1 MEIIRGVIPCAKKV
15 VIYGPEG
22 IGKSTFASKF
32 PDPVF
37 IDTEGSTNSMDVAR
51 LPKASSWQMLLD
63 QVDYVRTHPT
73 MCKTLVIDTIDWA
86 ESMCIRHICDK
97 HRKSG
102 IEDFGYGNGY
112 VYVKE
117 ELGKFLNQL
126 TEVVEADVNV
136 VLTAHAQIRK
146 FEQPDE
152 LGAYDRWEL
161 KLGKKTASQTSP
173 LIKEWADMLLFANYK
188 TFSIAVD
195 DKGKKRK
202 AQGGERVMYT
212 THNAC
217 WDAKNRYGLP
227 DEVPFSYDSIRTIIE
242 GNAVPVKET
251 QPKSVPAQQP
261 VQAQPTV
268 QPQPTTVQEATK
280 TEPAVTVGEQ
290 MNLPL
295 NEPQKTP
302 EPTARSST
310 IDPGIPKALRDLM
323 ESNQVDEWDIQNVVA
338 ARGYYPSDVKVK
350 DYDMDFIQNNEVPQ
364 LTTELPVPHYLGEIP
379 IIEYLNNKLAIGDF
393 ELQIP
398 LIDAYNALMS
408 DRITDKEQFIDAI
421 LAIYG
426 TLLSDEDESGT
437 EEEDQNIK
445 KAKERLKKYKVLEM
459 PDTAKAEYLT
469 RTFDESGVEILKKAI
484 EQDIHKFS
492 HIPCMSDESFGGN
505 VSGVAMEFKLLG
517 MENITKIKTRYYR
530 KGLRKRIRIFCNYL
544 ELHGKSVDPA
554 GITMTFTRALPKNL
568 LEISQIVANLWGKV
582 SRKTLLSQVPF
593 VDDVDEE
600 LKALD
605 EETEENLKRQQ
616 EVFGMQE
623 NTPPQDGNPDQ
634 KEPDKSE
641 KDDAE

>member
-1 MEIIRGVIPCAKKV
+1 MYIFTIPREKFDERAPDKRIICQLISKHISLVGDLKKNMAYYQGKHKILEDAKRENRLVCNHAKDISDTASSYFIGNPV
-15 VIYGPEG
+15 TYKSDADIKDLTDSLETAGADETDGDNGLDLSIYGLAYE
-22 IGKSTFASKF
+22 
-32 PDPVF
+32 
-37 IDTEGSTNSMDVAR
+37 
-51 LPKASSWQMLLD
+51 
-63 QVDYVRTHPT
+63 
-73 MCKTLVIDTIDWA
+73 
-86 ESMCIRHICDK
+86 
-97 HRKSG
+97 
-102 IEDFGYGNGY
+102 Y

-117 ELGKFLNQL
+117 NENNLLTKNLSPENTFMVKDDSIEENELFAVYYYVRKDDSG
-126 TEVVEADVNV
+126 TGPEHYIAT
-136 VLTAHAQIRK
+136 VLT
-146 FEQPDE
+146 P
-152 LGAYDRWEL
+152 
-161 KLGKKTASQTSP
+161 
-173 LIKEWADMLLFANYK
+173 NYK
-188 TFSIAVD
+188 YELD
-195 DKGKKRK
+195 
-202 AQGGERVMYT
+202 
-212 THNAC
+212 
-217 WDAKNRYGLP
+217 
-227 DEVPFSYDSIRTIIE
+227 
-242 GNAVPVKET
+242 
-251 QPKSVPAQQP
+251 
-261 VQAQPTV
+261 
-268 QPQPTTVQEATK
+268 
-280 TEPAVTVGEQ
+280 
-290 MNLPL
+290 
-295 NEPQKTP
+295 
-302 EPTARSST
+302 
-310 IDPGIPKALRDLM
+310 
-323 ESNQVDEWDIQNVVA
+323 
-338 ARGYYPSDVKVK
+338 
-350 DYDMDFIQNNEVPQ
+350 IQNNEVPQ

-426 TLLSDEDESGT
+426 TLLSDEDEPGT

-544 ELHGKSVDPA
+544 ALHGKSVDPA

-593 VDDVDEE
+593 VNDVDEE

-634 KEPDKSE
+634 KESDKSQ

>member
-1 MEIIRGVIPCAKKV
+1 MYIFTIPREKFDERAPDKRIIRQLISKHISLVGNLKKNMAYYEGKHKILEDAKRENRLVCNHAKDISDTASSYFIGNPV
-15 VIYGPEG
+15 TYKSDADIKDLTDSLETAGADETDGDNGLDLSIYGLAYE
-22 IGKSTFASKF
+22 
-32 PDPVF
+32 
-37 IDTEGSTNSMDVAR
+37 
-51 LPKASSWQMLLD
+51 
-63 QVDYVRTHPT
+63 
-73 MCKTLVIDTIDWA
+73 
-86 ESMCIRHICDK
+86 
-97 HRKSG
+97 
-102 IEDFGYGNGY
+102 Y

-117 ELGKFLNQL
+117 NENNLLTKNLSPENTFMVKDDSIEENELFAVYYYVRKDDSG
-126 TEVVEADVNV
+126 TGPEHYIAT
-136 VLTAHAQIRK
+136 VLT
-146 FEQPDE
+146 P
-152 LGAYDRWEL
+152 
-161 KLGKKTASQTSP
+161 
-173 LIKEWADMLLFANYK
+173 NYK
-188 TFSIAVD
+188 YELD
-195 DKGKKRK
+195 
-202 AQGGERVMYT
+202 
-212 THNAC
+212 
-217 WDAKNRYGLP
+217 
-227 DEVPFSYDSIRTIIE
+227 
-242 GNAVPVKET
+242 
-251 QPKSVPAQQP
+251 
-261 VQAQPTV
+261 
-268 QPQPTTVQEATK
+268 
-280 TEPAVTVGEQ
+280 
-290 MNLPL
+290 
-295 NEPQKTP
+295 
-302 EPTARSST
+302 
-310 IDPGIPKALRDLM
+310 
-323 ESNQVDEWDIQNVVA
+323 
-338 ARGYYPSDVKVK
+338 
-350 DYDMDFIQNNEVPQ
+350 IQNNEVPQ

-426 TLLSDEDESGT
+426 TLLSDEDEPGT

-445 KAKERLKKYKVLEM
+445 KVKERLKRYKVLEM

-544 ELHGKSVDPA
+544 ALHGKSVDPT

>member
-1 MEIIRGVIPCAKKV
+1 MYIFTIPREKFDERAPDKRIIRQLISKHISKVGDLKKNMAYYQGKHKILEDAKRENRLVCNHAKDISDTASSYFIGNPV
-15 VIYGPEG
+15 TYKSDADIKDLTDSLETAGADETDGDNGLDLSIYGLAYE
-22 IGKSTFASKF
+22 
-32 PDPVF
+32 
-37 IDTEGSTNSMDVAR
+37 
-51 LPKASSWQMLLD
+51 
-63 QVDYVRTHPT
+63 
-73 MCKTLVIDTIDWA
+73 
-86 ESMCIRHICDK
+86 
-97 HRKSG
+97 
-102 IEDFGYGNGY
+102 Y

-117 ELGKFLNQL
+117 NENNLLTKNLSPENTFMVKDDSIEENELFAVYYYVRKDDSG
-126 TEVVEADVNV
+126 TGPEHYIAT
-136 VLTAHAQIRK
+136 VLT
-146 FEQPDE
+146 P
-152 LGAYDRWEL
+152 
-161 KLGKKTASQTSP
+161 
-173 LIKEWADMLLFANYK
+173 NYK
-188 TFSIAVD
+188 YELD
-195 DKGKKRK
+195 
-202 AQGGERVMYT
+202 
-212 THNAC
+212 
-217 WDAKNRYGLP
+217 
-227 DEVPFSYDSIRTIIE
+227 
-242 GNAVPVKET
+242 
-251 QPKSVPAQQP
+251 
-261 VQAQPTV
+261 
-268 QPQPTTVQEATK
+268 
-280 TEPAVTVGEQ
+280 
-290 MNLPL
+290 
-295 NEPQKTP
+295 
-302 EPTARSST
+302 
-310 IDPGIPKALRDLM
+310 
-323 ESNQVDEWDIQNVVA
+323 
-338 ARGYYPSDVKVK
+338 
-350 DYDMDFIQNNEVPQ
+350 IQNNEVPQ

-426 TLLSDEDESGT
+426 TLLSDEDEPGT

-544 ELHGKSVDPA
+544 ALHGKSVDPA

-568 LEISQIVANLWGKV
+568 VEISQIVANLWGKV

-623 NTPPQDGNPDQ
+623 NTPPQDGNPDH
-634 KEPDKSE
+634 KEPGKSE

>member
-1 MEIIRGVIPCAKKV
+1 MYIFTIPREKFDEQAPDKRIIRQLISKHISKVGDLKKNMAYYQGKHKILEDAKRENRLVCNHAKDISDTASSYFIGNPV
-15 VIYGPEG
+15 TYKSDADIKDLTDSLETAGADETDGDNGLDLSIYGLAYE
-22 IGKSTFASKF
+22 
-32 PDPVF
+32 
-37 IDTEGSTNSMDVAR
+37 
-51 LPKASSWQMLLD
+51 
-63 QVDYVRTHPT
+63 
-73 MCKTLVIDTIDWA
+73 
-86 ESMCIRHICDK
+86 
-97 HRKSG
+97 
-102 IEDFGYGNGY
+102 Y

-117 ELGKFLNQL
+117 NENNLLTKNLSPENTFMVKDDSIEENELFAVYYYVRKDDSG
-126 TEVVEADVNV
+126 TGPEHYIAT
-136 VLTAHAQIRK
+136 VLT
-146 FEQPDE
+146 P
-152 LGAYDRWEL
+152 
-161 KLGKKTASQTSP
+161 
-173 LIKEWADMLLFANYK
+173 NYK
-188 TFSIAVD
+188 YELD
-195 DKGKKRK
+195 
-202 AQGGERVMYT
+202 
-212 THNAC
+212 
-217 WDAKNRYGLP
+217 
-227 DEVPFSYDSIRTIIE
+227 
-242 GNAVPVKET
+242 
-251 QPKSVPAQQP
+251 
-261 VQAQPTV
+261 
-268 QPQPTTVQEATK
+268 
-280 TEPAVTVGEQ
+280 
-290 MNLPL
+290 
-295 NEPQKTP
+295 
-302 EPTARSST
+302 
-310 IDPGIPKALRDLM
+310 
-323 ESNQVDEWDIQNVVA
+323 
-338 ARGYYPSDVKVK
+338 
-350 DYDMDFIQNNEVPQ
+350 IQNNEVPQ

-437 EEEDQNIK
+437 EEEDLNIK

-544 ELHGKSVDPA
+544 ALHGKSVDPA

-616 EVFGMQE
+616 EIFGMQE
-623 NTPPQDGNPDQ
+623 NTPPQDGNLDH
-634 KEPDKSE
+634 KEPGKSE

>member
-1 MEIIRGVIPCAKKV
+1 MYIFTIPREKFDERAPDKRIIRQLISKHISLVGDLKKNMDYYQGKHKILEDAKRENRLVCNHAKDISDTASSYFIGNPV
-15 VIYGPEG
+15 TYKSDADIKDLTDSLETAGTDETDGDNGLDLSIYGLAYE
-22 IGKSTFASKF
+22 
-32 PDPVF
+32 
-37 IDTEGSTNSMDVAR
+37 
-51 LPKASSWQMLLD
+51 
-63 QVDYVRTHPT
+63 
-73 MCKTLVIDTIDWA
+73 
-86 ESMCIRHICDK
+86 
-97 HRKSG
+97 
-102 IEDFGYGNGY
+102 Y

-117 ELGKFLNQL
+117 NENNLLTKNLSPENTFMVKDDSIEENELFAVYYYVRKDDSG
-126 TEVVEADVNV
+126 TGPEHYIAT
-136 VLTAHAQIRK
+136 VLT
-146 FEQPDE
+146 P
-152 LGAYDRWEL
+152 
-161 KLGKKTASQTSP
+161 
-173 LIKEWADMLLFANYK
+173 NYK
-188 TFSIAVD
+188 YELD
-195 DKGKKRK
+195 
-202 AQGGERVMYT
+202 
-212 THNAC
+212 
-217 WDAKNRYGLP
+217 
-227 DEVPFSYDSIRTIIE
+227 
-242 GNAVPVKET
+242 
-251 QPKSVPAQQP
+251 
-261 VQAQPTV
+261 
-268 QPQPTTVQEATK
+268 
-280 TEPAVTVGEQ
+280 
-290 MNLPL
+290 
-295 NEPQKTP
+295 
-302 EPTARSST
+302 
-310 IDPGIPKALRDLM
+310 
-323 ESNQVDEWDIQNVVA
+323 
-338 ARGYYPSDVKVK
+338 
-350 DYDMDFIQNNEVPQ
+350 IQNNEVPQ

-426 TLLSDEDESGT
+426 TLLSDEDEPGT

-544 ELHGKSVDPA
+544 ALHGKSVDPA

-634 KEPDKSE
+634 KESDKSQ

>member
-1 MEIIRGVIPCAKKV
+1 MYIFTIPREKFDERAPDKRIIRQLISKHISLVGNLKKNMAYYQGKHKILEDAKRENRLVCNHAKDISDTASSYFIGNPV
-15 VIYGPEG
+15 TYKSDADIKDLTDSLETAGADETDGDNGLDLSIYGLAYE
-22 IGKSTFASKF
+22 
-32 PDPVF
+32 
-37 IDTEGSTNSMDVAR
+37 
-51 LPKASSWQMLLD
+51 
-63 QVDYVRTHPT
+63 
-73 MCKTLVIDTIDWA
+73 
-86 ESMCIRHICDK
+86 
-97 HRKSG
+97 
-102 IEDFGYGNGY
+102 Y

-117 ELGKFLNQL
+117 NENNLLTKNLSPENTFMVKDDSIEENELFAVYYYVRKDDSG
-126 TEVVEADVNV
+126 TEPEHYIAT
-136 VLTAHAQIRK
+136 VLT
-146 FEQPDE
+146 P
-152 LGAYDRWEL
+152 
-161 KLGKKTASQTSP
+161 
-173 LIKEWADMLLFANYK
+173 NYK
-188 TFSIAVD
+188 YELD
-195 DKGKKRK
+195 
-202 AQGGERVMYT
+202 
-212 THNAC
+212 
-217 WDAKNRYGLP
+217 
-227 DEVPFSYDSIRTIIE
+227 
-242 GNAVPVKET
+242 
-251 QPKSVPAQQP
+251 
-261 VQAQPTV
+261 
-268 QPQPTTVQEATK
+268 
-280 TEPAVTVGEQ
+280 
-290 MNLPL
+290 
-295 NEPQKTP
+295 
-302 EPTARSST
+302 
-310 IDPGIPKALRDLM
+310 
-323 ESNQVDEWDIQNVVA
+323 
-338 ARGYYPSDVKVK
+338 
-350 DYDMDFIQNNEVPQ
+350 IQNNEVPQ

-426 TLLSDEDESGT
+426 TLLSDEDEPGT

-544 ELHGKSVDPA
+544 ALHGKSVDPA
-554 GITMTFTRALPKNL
+554 GIRMSFTWGLPKNL

-623 NTPPQDGNPDQ
+623 NTPPQDGNPDH
-634 KEPDKSE
+634 KEPGKSE